1 MNESLKLCGEIVLV
15 STVVG
20 LAFIA
25 GAFMSTEG
33 ALLERASIEG
43 QCKVEPKF
51 NAYIAQSSDGWHCF
65 KENIENGKLSRTAI
79 VL

>member
-1 MNESLKLCGEIVLV
+1 MNRSLKLCGEIVLV

-33 ALLERASIEG
+33 ELLERASIESH
-43 QCKVEPKF
+43 CRAEPRF

-65 KENIENGKLSRTAI
+65 KQNIENGKLSRAAI

>member
-1 MNESLKLCGEIVLV
+1 MNESLKLCGEIVVV
-15 STVVG
+15 SSLVG

-33 ALLERASIEG
+33 ELLERANVEG

-65 KENIENGKLSRTAI
+65 KENIDNGKLSRSAM

>member
-1 MNESLKLCGEIVLV
+1 MNESLKLFGEIVWV

-33 ALLERASIEG
+33 ALLERANIESH
-43 QCKVEPKF
+43 CRAEPRF

-65 KENIENGKLSRTAI
+65 KQNIENGKLSRSAI

>member
-1 MNESLKLCGEIVLV
+1 MNEPLKTIGEVVVVSSMVLM
-15 STVVG
+15 
-20 LAFIA
+20 AFFA
-25 GAFMSTEG
+25 GSFITEEG

-43 QCKVEPKF
+43 HCRSEPKF

-65 KENIENGKLSRTAI
+65 KQNIENGKLSRSAI

>member
-1 MNESLKLCGEIVLV
+1 MNKSLKLCGEVLLV

-33 ALLERASIEG
+33 ELLERANIEG
-43 QCKVEPKF
+43 HCKAEPRF
-51 NAYIAQSSDGWHCF
+51 NAYIAQASDGWHCF
-65 KENIENGKLSRTAI
+65 KENIDNGKLSRTAI